1 MAEDSLSLPIK
12 LPHIRG
18 ISLYQQVDGWLA
30 RSSFMDGAAAAGGHG
45 SSSEM
50 MMVLDE
56 IHNIFTDI
64 LVLSSGEDG

>member
-1 MAEDSLSLPIK
+1 MA
-12 LPHIRG
+12 
-18 ISLYQQVDGWLA
+18 GWLA
-30 RSSFMDGAAAAGGHG
+30 RSSFMDGAAAGGGHG

-64 LVLSSGEDG
+64 LVLSSGEDGMSGCGELMMVQWQ